1 MDALYLNSEVAYA
14 NVNDGTQIVNY
25 STKEDLKSHFYHL
38 LPCEKWYLRLSVG
51 SPLSFFHNPRKLSI
65 MVEIAL
71 SHSSALADNFTVT
84 LKSGLLW
91 PH

>member
-1 MDALYLNSEVAYA
+1 MDVHHLNSEVAYA
-14 NVNDGTQIVNY
+14 SVNYGTQIVNY
-25 STKEDLKSHFYHL
+25 GTKQGL
-38 LPCEKWYLRLSVG
+38 EKATFIICCLVEMGISDSVG
-51 SPLSFFHNPRKLSI
+51 YPLSFFRNPRKLSI

-84 LKSGLLW
+84 LKSGPLW